1 MKKQILFAT
10 VVLCTLVA
18 IPASAQRYYG
28 QQPVPRYGRS
38 YIMPNTYYGFR
49 LGVMASKVTS
59 DDRYLDGSDTKAGLN
74 VGAVVGVQLTPRAPL
89 YFETGLS
96 YSEKGGKGNFEGN
109 KFTYNLN
116 YIELPLVL
124 KYNFYVDRDISV
136 QPFAGGYLACGVGG
150 KIKDFGNREA
160 FNSFNDHNF
169 KRFDGGIRIGCGAQF
184 NLLYLELGYDF
195 GLANVC
201 DDNFETS
208 RNGAFFANIGVN
220 F

>member
-160 FNSFNDHNF
+160 FNSFDDHNF

-201 DDNFETS
+201 DDNIETS